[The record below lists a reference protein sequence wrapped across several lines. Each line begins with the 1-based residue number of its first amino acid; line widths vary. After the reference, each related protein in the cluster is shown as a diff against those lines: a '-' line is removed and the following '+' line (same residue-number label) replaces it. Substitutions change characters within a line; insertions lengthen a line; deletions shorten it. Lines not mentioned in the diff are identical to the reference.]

1 MRLSPP
7 LWRSRREAGLALGH
21 RLLNRGPIPADT
33 LLLALPRGGVVVAA
47 AMAEVLQR
55 PVRSWSVRKI
65 ANPRW
70 PELAIGAISGGV
82 SLWREGET
90 GGDQARARQQGWLEQ
105 QQRELERRQRL
116 YGDPRLEELTGRHLI
131 AIDDGIATG
140 MTALAALT
148 SLRRA
153 RPAALT
159 LAVPVLDQAIV
170 CRVRPL
176 VERLE
181 ALEVVQGLGAVGDWY
196 EQFPQLEDAEVLAL
210 LQRDAPSRR
219 EPRGA
224 VPQGEVR
231 RYG

>member
-1 MRLSPP
+1 MRHAPP

-21 RLLNRGPIPADT
+21 QLLNRGPIPADT

-55 PVRSWSVRKI
+55 PMRSWSVRKI
-65 ANPRW
+65 TNPRW
-70 PELAIGAISGGV
+70 PELAIGAISAGV
-82 SLWREGET
+82 SLWREGE
-90 GGDQARARQQGWLEQ
+90 GGVDQALARQQGWLDQ

-116 YGDPRLEELTGRHLI
+116 YDDPRPEELTGRHLV

-148 SLRRA
+148 SLRRT

-170 CRVRPL
+170 SRVRPR
-176 VERLE
+176 VDRLE
-181 ALEVVQGLGAVGDWY
+181 ALEVVQGLGAVGEWY

-210 LQRDAPSRR
+210 LRRHAPSRW
-219 EPRGA
+219 EANGA
-224 VPQGEVR
+224 TPLGDAGR
-231 RYG
+231 SG